1 MAGLATTLYKT
12 VLGRTSS
19 TAVIVIVGALFY
31 ERGVSIISDAVFDSV
46 NNGKQWKDI
55 KHLYEK

>member
-1 MAGLATTLYKT
+1 MALASTLYRTLLNKT
-12 VLGRTSS
+12 ST

-31 ERGVSIISDAVFDSV
+31 ERGVQTLSDTIWDAY
-46 NNGKQWKDI
+46 NPGKQWKDI